1 MKHPTLSA
9 EEREVIRDWLT
20 KPKDSAEYRTAMRR
34 VWNLLPPETS
44 RPTEFVTVH
53 SLGAQ
58 RPEKLIE
65 IN

>member
-44 RPTEFVTVH
+44 RPTEFNRAVLLSGGVN
-53 SLGAQ
+53 
-58 RPEKLIE
+58 LIR
-65 IN
+65 